1 MTESDK
7 TDGTAL
13 VLRRDRVGRVRR
25 SAGQR
30 AEILAQFDR
39 SGLSGPQFARASGIP
54 YQTLATW
61 LKKRRG
67 VSLAPVKLPSEAPAF
82 FMQALVGS
90 SSGGGAG
97 LELKFGGGASA
108 TITTPQQARLAAV
121 LVGELSA
128 GRPGC

>member
-1 MTESDK
+1 MTDGDT
-7 TDGTAL
+7 TDGTTL
-13 VLRRDRVGRVRR
+13 VLRQDRVGRVRR

-61 LKKRRG
+61 LKKRREAAVG
-67 VSLAPVKLPSEAPAF
+67 PMENANGAPAF
-82 FMQALVGS
+82 FMQAVVGS
-90 SSGGGAG
+90 SRDGSAG

-121 LVGELSA
+121 LVGELSG
-128 GRPGC
+128 GRLGC

>member
-1 MTESDK
+1 M
-7 TDGTAL
+7 

-39 SGLSGPQFARASGIP
+39 SGLSGPQFARVAGIS

-61 LKKRRG
+61 IKKRREAAVG
-67 VSLAPVKLPSEAPAF
+67 PMENANGSPVF
-82 FMQALVGS
+82 FMQAVAGS
-90 SSGGGAG
+90 SSAGSAG

-128 GRPGC
+128 GRSGC